1 MSQIDAEE
9 IRRKRLARLESMIS
23 SSNASEETSSG
34 SSSVGAGSSASTSP
48 PEAPLPMEVDE
59 PPTRKRTSS
68 SASFEMSKDQIQVI
82 IETILRVRCF
92 SSETSETEKQLA
104 GGGGGDNVYHFPL
117 SHNLQEHRSQLI
129 GSSSYPEFITEIL
142 TDVMHLIES
151 GGISA
156 KRLNFP
162 NPEDHKLVTKKESM
176 LYYLAK
182 AYTRNEEEKDKKRA
196 HVSPLSDVLS
206 NIQMQLLRFTTGV
219 LLNSFSTFSEDNL
232 IPETSPFVRL
242 LKDQL
247 LSFAFLTD
255 YVNHFFKF
263 EGTWEIFSEIFSPL
277 VQKLSSDVL
286 RSGLVGSTFKSPMLI
301 MMDLCELRSGSTR
314 PFCRLITEQPD
325 WLPEAQSDAVGR
337 ELAYISFLGPFFAIS
352 SFAEEDAS
360 VAEHFFPRKLS
371 PPLMRATS
379 SHLQIDL
386 DLCRSTLH
394 KIMINILVNSS
405 TREAGLRFLKK
416 VVSANAKRQQMQV
429 NERLVAGD
437 GFMLNF
443 MSVLQHLS
451 AKILIKKVDPYYLS
465 HPQTGV
471 LVGEDTRVHM
481 TAQEY
486 TEWIGQLNSNGGH
499 EWREIKFPTECWF
512 LTLQAHHIGILPCIR
527 RYQRLLRA
535 LRELQKMVDELE
547 KAETRLRREVPSAL
561 RNRQLKKWKE
571 QIKKMNKSKA
581 CSDTG
586 LLDPQVFNRCLH
598 FYSTVC
604 EFLSYVICPPEG
616 IISLPLP
623 EEQSK
628 LFASLPEWIIDD
640 MADFLL
646 FALHYFPH
654 AVVKNFDS
662 TTLSFLL
669 AVVCTPNY
677 FTNPYLV
684 SKVIEVFF
692 IINPSI
698 QEVTRELYV
707 KFISHPFTE
716 EFLPCALM
724 KFYTEVEQTG
734 ASSEFYD
741 KFTIRYHISIIMKSM
756 WTSSPPH
763 KLAIVQESTSGKP
776 QFVKFINMLMNDT
789 TFLLDESMDALKRIH
804 EIQEEMSQTER
815 WAAHSQQVQQERLR
829 TLSQDDRQCKSYL
842 TLARETVEMF
852 HYLTREIVE
861 PFLRPELADRL
872 AAMLNYN
879 LKQLCGNKCKNL
891 KVKQPEKYNWDPRW
905 LLRNLIDI
913 YLHLDSDGFAAA
925 LANDQR
931 SFSLEVFSDAVTRM
945 KTTLF
950 SSSLD
955 IEQLE
960 NLAKKAKAIVDS
972 NSLKD
977 ATYEDAPDEF
987 MDPMMFELMED
998 PVFLPTSGNVMDRKH
1013 IIRHL
1018 LSTPNDPFTRQP
1030 LTEEMLKPAL
1040 ELKEKIAQW
1049 KRKKDE
1055 HIK

>member
-9 IRRKRLARLESMIS
+9 IRRKRLARLETVIP
-23 SSNASEETSSG
+23 SESTSTASSG
-34 SSSVGAGSSASTSP
+34 ETNGSSAVSV
-48 PEAPLPMEVDE
+48 APHTDPVVPMEVDE

-68 SASFEMSKDQIQVI
+68 SVNYEMSNDQIQLI
-82 IETILRVRCF
+82 MEYILNVQLL
-92 SSETSETEKQLA
+92 TE
-104 GGGGGDNVYHFPL
+104 DMSNYIPL
-117 SHNLQEHRSQLI
+117 NSDDKEERMGLI
-129 GSSSYPEFITEIL
+129 NSNAYPEFITEVL
-142 TDVMHLIES
+142 TDVMYLIEE
-151 GGISA
+151 GGKSI
-156 KRLNFP
+156 KLINFP
-162 NPEDHKLVTKKESM
+162 CNDDTHLVTKKEIM
-176 LYYLAK
+176 LYYIAK
-182 AYTRNEEEKDKKRA
+182 SYARNEEEKDKKRA
-196 HVSPLSDVLS
+196 HISPLSDVLS
-206 NIQMQLLRFTTGV
+206 NIQLQLLRFTTAV
-219 LLNSFSTFSEDNL
+219 LLDSFKST
-232 IPETSPFVRL
+232 PEATPSPFVRL

-247 LSFAFLTD
+247 LPSAFLPD
-255 YVNHFFKF
+255 YINHFFNF
-263 EGTWEIFSEIFSPL
+263 EGNWDIFSRIFTPL

-286 RSGLVGSTFKSPMLI
+286 RSGLVGSTFKTPMLI
-301 MMDLCELRSGSTR
+301 MMELCELRSGSTR
-314 PFCRLITEQPD
+314 PFCRLITEQSD
-325 WLPEAQSDAVGR
+325 WLPEPQSDAVGR

-352 SFAEEDAS
+352 SFAEEDSS
-360 VAEHFFPRKLS
+360 VAEHFFPKKLS
-371 PPLMRATS
+371 SPIMRATS
-379 SHLQIDL
+379 SQLQIEL
-386 DLCRSTLH
+386 DLCRTTLH
-394 KIMINILVNSS
+394 KIMLNILVNSS
-405 TREAGLRFLKK
+405 TREAGLYFLKK
-416 VVSANAKRQQMQV
+416 VVAANSKRQQMQV
-429 NERLVAGD
+429 NDRLVAGD

-443 MSVLQHLS
+443 MTVMQHLS
-451 AKILIKKVDPYYLS
+451 SKIGIKKVDPYYLS
-465 HPQTGV
+465 HPKRGV
-471 LVGEDTRVHM
+471 DCDADTRMHM
-481 TAQEY
+481 AVPEY
-486 TEWIGQLNSNGGH
+486 QTWIEQLNSNGH
-499 EWREIKFPTECWF
+499 EWKEIKFPTECWF

-547 KAETRLRREVPSAL
+547 KAESRVREVPSAL

-571 QIKKMNKSKA
+571 QIKKLNKSKA

-586 LLDPQVFNRCLH
+586 LLDPQVFNRCLQ

-604 EFLSYVICPPEG
+604 EFLSNIICPNDG
-616 IISLPLP
+616 LISLPLP
-623 EEQSK
+623 EQENK

-654 AVVKNFDS
+654 AVVKNFDP

-716 EFLPCALM
+716 EFLPSALM

-756 WTSSPPH
+756 WASPTH
-763 KLAIVQESTSGKP
+763 KLAIVNESKSGK

-804 EIQEEMSQTER
+804 EIQEEISDVER
-815 WAAHSQQVQQERLR
+815 WSTQTAQYQQERMR

-879 LKQLCGNKCKNL
+879 LKQLCGNKCKTL

-913 YLHLDSDGFAAA
+913 YLHLDSDGFATA

-931 SFSLEVFSDAVTRM
+931 SFSLEIFSDAVARM
-945 KTTLF
+945 KTTLC
-950 SSSLD
+950 SSCLD

-960 NLAKKAKAIVDS
+960 NLAKKAKSIVDA
-972 NSLKD
+972 NYQKD

-1040 ELKEKIAQW
+1040 ELKEKIAEW
-1049 KRKKDE
+1049 KRKKDQ